1 MRDAVHNPLAKAE
14 TMTKTAIKEIR
25 FKLDKNG
32 KRFAQVWNWGT
43 GSWVK
48 IGLDK
53 AEFMVATG
61 EAEESQSKW

>member
-1 MRDAVHNPLAKAE
+1 
-14 TMTKTAIKEIR
+14 MTSVNHTTTEIR
-25 FKLDKNG
+25 FKQDKNG

-53 AEFMVATG
+53 AEFLVATG